1 MNKIILALDLDLKSA
16 LQISNELKDHVFGL
30 KIGTLFNQIGIQG
43 LKEFDAMNIPLFID
57 QKWSDLP
64 STVARHIENFKNF
77 KNIEFMTIHS
87 LSSKAMIKEAVKAA
101 KNINNKIKIMT
112 VTIPTSTENLKEI
125 GINNSLEDQVKKLV
139 MLSHECGVHGVIS
152 SGQNI
157 KMIRALVGSDFYI
170 IAPGIR
176 SDDQKGKD
184 DQKNTIS
191 YSEFDKIAKNDNK
204 TFCVIGRPIYQSEN
218 YLENLKNITKQ

>member
-1 MNKIILALDLDLKSA
+1 MD
-16 LQISNELKDHVFGL
+16 
-30 KIGTLFNQIGIQG
+30 
-43 LKEFDAMNIPLFID
+43 IPLFID
-57 QKWSDLP
+57 QKWIDIP

-101 KNINNKIKIMT
+101 KNINNKIKIMA

-157 KMIRALVGSDFYI
+157 KMIRSLVGPDFYI
-170 IAPGIR
+170 ITPGIR
-176 SDDQKGKD
+176 FKGDKAHDQKRITTPKEAF
-184 DQKNTIS
+184 KNGATSI
-191 YSEFDKIAKNDNK
+191 
-204 TFCVIGRPIYQSEN
+204 VIGRSITQGN
-218 YLENLKNITKQ
+218 IKKNIQRLIKSLN